1 MQKEK
6 KSVHETMEEEQNVY
20 EKIEEE
26 HSRDEDNENS
36 SSNGKSWVITLVV
49 VISLT
54 RIGNVSY

>member
-1 MQKEK
+1 MQNEK

-26 HSRDEDNENS
+26 DSRDKDNENS